1 VGFSIASMR
10 DGFNAS
16 ELTMLNTSAEELKAG
31 GYSAQE
37 CKAADVSAREA
48 GFSAAEV
55 AAEG

>member
-1 VGFSIASMR
+1 MR

-16 ELTMLNTSAEELKAG
+16 ELTTLNTSAEELKAG

>member
-1 VGFSIASMR
+1 V
-10 DGFNAS
+10 S
-16 ELTMLNTSAEELKAG
+16 ECSEAGYSATELKAG

-55 AAEG
+55 AAKG